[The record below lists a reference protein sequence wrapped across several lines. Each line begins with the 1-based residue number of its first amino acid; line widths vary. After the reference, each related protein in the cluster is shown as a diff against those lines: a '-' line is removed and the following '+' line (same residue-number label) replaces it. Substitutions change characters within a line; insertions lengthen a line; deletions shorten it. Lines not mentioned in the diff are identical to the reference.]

1 MISDYLNRLK
11 NDLVSKGYSNSEVDD
26 ILRDATQEIDSET
39 RSLVADALSQAENAA
54 DSMQATE
61 FLDQINL
68 NTSSGYIEI
77 STDSGQLDFST
88 PPVPMIDWML
98 RSGNVKTTKDGKD
111 QYKVIPMGKSSGYSV
126 SVKDVGSGIASIKNG
141 QSMADVT
148 MGIAKDFGLSA
159 TTVQRKLKDPSPV
172 SGYAT
177 VSSAQKGTGQWDK
190 KATKKDMRPAV
201 DEINYQLRSKIEEVC
216 KNVTDRYRDR

>member
-11 NDLVSKGYSNSEVDD
+11 NDLVSGGYSNNEIED
-26 ILRDATQEIDSET
+26 IIRDATQEIDSET

-54 DSMQATE
+54 DSMRATE

-88 PPVPMIDWML
+88 PPVPMLPWL
-98 RSGNVKTTKDGKD
+98 LKGAKTSKAGN
-111 QYKVIPMGKSSGYSV
+111 QYRVVPIGKSEGYSV
-126 SVKDVGSGIASIKNG
+126 STKDVNSGIASVKNG

-148 MGIAKDFGLSA
+148 MAIAKDFGLSSNKI
-159 TTVQRKLKDPSPV
+159 QRKLKDPSP
-172 SGYAT
+172 A
-177 VSSAQKGTGQWDK
+177 SAFRTASTSQEGTGAWMK
-190 KATKKDMRPAV
+190 KATEKDMRPAI
-201 DEINYQLRSKIEEVC
+201 DDINHQLRSKIEEVC
-216 KNVTDRYRDR
+216 VNVTNRYRSR